1 MKKDKKEEK
10 KKTLVLLDTHA
21 IIHRAYHALPD
32 FQSKTG
38 EPTGALYGLSTMIL
52 KFVAD
57 LKPDYIVAAYDLPQP
72 TLRHEAFPEYKG
84 TRKAID
90 DALIAQ
96 LERSK
101 DLLEAFSI
109 PIYSK
114 PGYEA
119 DDILGTIVEKMK
131 GDPALDIV
139 IVSGD
144 MDTLQLVS
152 GENVRVYTLK
162 KGIKDTIIYDEDG
175 VRERFL
181 FAPELL
187 PDYKGLRGDP
197 SDNIP
202 GIKGIGEKTA
212 TDLISN
218 FGSLEDIYKKLK
230 KDEKPFFDKGVKER
244 MIGLLK
250 EGEEE
255 ALFSKA
261 LATIRRD
268 APISFS
274 LPEKPWKESVDMEK
288 VKTLF
293 VTLDFKTLGSRV
305 DETVNG
311 RPRQSVMLGGGET
324 AAENPAGFSAA
335 SAPAPLEEVPHEK
348 LLPISIALS
357 LLDSGF
363 ANPGV
368 REILDFSGKET
379 FAEASLVIL
388 GEVKKQ
394 GLSKIYEDIELPLIP
409 IIARMTAKGILVD
422 TGYLAKLSKSYHAEL
437 AKLEKKI
444 FDHVG
449 EEFNINSPKQLG
461 DVLFDKLQL
470 GVEGKAQK
478 KTAGGQ
484 RSTRE
489 SELEKMRDL
498 HPIIGEILD
507 YRELQKLLSTY
518 IDNIPNL
525 IGSDGRLHPGF
536 LQIGAATGRM
546 SSQNPNIQNIPI
558 KSELGRAI
566 RNAFVAAP
574 GFMLLELDY
583 SQIELRIAAFLS
595 GDEGL
600 IEVFKSSRD
609 IHTEVAAKM
618 FNIPSEKVDKD
629 MRRKAKTINFGILY
643 GMGVRALQQNLKTT
657 KEEAQIFYDTYFA
670 TFPKLSEY
678 MDGVAREATS
688 RGYTETFFGR
698 RRLFPDLKSRLPY
711 VKAMAERMA
720 INAPIQGTEADIV
733 KIAMRKVDEYIQKE
747 KLGEKVFLLMQVH
760 DSLLYEVEEKIAKKV
775 GLEIKKIMEDV
786 MPLADTAGIILKAN
800 ASIGKNWGETE
811 EIK

>member
-1 MKKDKKEEK
+1 M
-10 KKTLVLLDTHA
+10 
-21 IIHRAYHALPD
+21 PC
-32 FQSKTG
+32 S
-38 EPTGALYGLSTMIL
+38 
-52 KFVAD
+52 
-57 LKPDYIVAAYDLPQP
+57 
-72 TLRHEAFPEYKG
+72 
-84 TRKAID
+84 
-90 DALIAQ
+90 
-96 LERSK
+96 
-101 DLLEAFSI
+101 
-109 PIYSK
+109 
-114 PGYEA
+114 GY
-119 DDILGTIVEKMK
+119 
-131 GDPALDIV
+131 P
-139 IVSGD
+139 
-144 MDTLQLVS
+144 
-152 GENVRVYTLK
+152 
-162 KGIKDTIIYDEDG
+162 
-175 VRERFL
+175 
-181 FAPELL
+181 
-187 PDYKGLRGDP
+187 
-197 SDNIP
+197 
-202 GIKGIGEKTA
+202 
-212 TDLISN
+212 
-218 FGSLEDIYKKLK
+218 
-230 KDEKPFFDKGVKER
+230 
-244 MIGLLK
+244 
-250 EGEEE
+250 
-255 ALFSKA
+255 
-261 LATIRRD
+261 
-268 APISFS
+268 
-274 LPEKPWKESVDMEK
+274 ESVD
-288 VKTLF
+288 
-293 VTLDFKTLGSRV
+293 S
-305 DETVNG
+305 
-311 RPRQSVMLGGGET
+311 
-324 AAENPAGFSAA
+324 
-335 SAPAPLEEVPHEK
+335 
-348 LLPISIALS
+348 PISIALS

-368 REILDFSGKET
+368 REILDFSGKEA
-379 FAEASLVIL
+379 FAEASEVIL
-388 GEVKKQ
+388 SEIKKQ
-394 GLSKIYEDIELPLIP
+394 GLSKVYEDIELPLIP
-409 IIARMTAKGILVD
+409 IIARMTAKGILID
-422 TGYLAKLSKSYHAEL
+422 TNYLAKLSKDYHVEL

-449 EEFNINSPKQLG
+449 EEFNVNSPKQLG
-461 DVLFDKLQL
+461 EVLFDKLQL

-489 SELEKMRDL
+489 SELEKMRDM

-525 IGSDGRLHPGF
+525 IGEDGRLHPGF

-546 SSQNPNIQNIPI
+546 SSQNPNVQNIPI

-566 RNAFVAAP
+566 RNAFVAAS
-574 GFMLLELDY
+574 GFTLLELDY

-600 IEVFKSSRD
+600 IDVFKSGRD

-657 KEEAQIFYDTYFA
+657 KEEAQVFYDTYFA

-747 KLGEKVFLLMQVH
+747 KLQEKVFLLMQVH

-775 GLEIKKIMEDV
+775 AGDIKKIMEEV
-786 MPLADTAGIILKAN
+786 MPLSDTAGIILKAN
-800 ASIGKNWGETE
+800 ASVGKNWGEVE